1 MPKETAA
8 VIEQIARQYD
18 HDPTRL
24 MDVARAVHGRLG
36 HLSELSIGLIAQS
49 LGIHRAQV
57 RDMVSF
63 YAFFSRSPQGKN
75 VIRVCTAV
83 VERMQGAD
91 ELIEAFEKELG
102 VFLGETTEDGKI
114 TLEKASC
121 IGLSDQ
127 APSVLV
133 NGIAL
138 TSLQPEDVPGIV
150 AAIRAG
156 EEIDT
161 LPQARVRKNLRQSG
175 PILLGPYDSG
185 DALRKAIR
193 KSPAEII
200 IELYAS
206 QVRGCGGAGFPTAAK
221 WEKCRV
227 SEGSAHYVICNAD
240 EGEPGTFKDRVIL
253 MDNPELM
260 FDGMTIAGYTIG
272 AEEGMIYLRGEYD
285 YLRGDLERA
294 LANHRQLGL
303 LGRNICGLEGF
314 NFDIRIQA
322 AAGAYI
328 CGEESALIESLEGKR
343 GAPRDRPPFP
353 VEKGYKEQPTL
364 VNNVETFCCAARIL
378 ENGGEWFSRLGT
390 VESKGTKLL
399 SISGDCQLPGVYEV
413 EYGITVEKLLR
424 QVGAE
429 DAQAVQIGGPSGS
442 CIGPKDFSRRIAFED
457 LATGGSII
465 IFGPGRDLLEYMYQ
479 FGEFFAEESCG
490 WCVPCRVGT
499 TLLLKEMRAVLDGH
513 ATHTELQA
521 MQKLCGT
528 IKTMS
533 QCGLGQTAP
542 NPILSTLKQFPELY
556 EARLQSGDYFPRLD
570 LAKAVRAGCASAG
583 REMVQ
588 LEPHASNGNGK
599 PCDPD
604 PTPKSEG
611 VQR

>member
-1 MPKETAA
+1 MPKETTAI
-8 VIEQIARQYD
+8 IEQIAHQFNN
-18 HDPTRL
+18 DPTRL

-36 HLSELSIGLIAQS
+36 HLSELSIGLIAKN

-75 VIRVCTAV
+75 VIRICTAV
-83 VERMQGAD
+83 VERMNGAD
-91 ELIEAFEKELG
+91 ELVEAFEKELG
-102 VFLGETTEDGKI
+102 IFLGETTEDGKV

-138 TSLQPEDVPGIV
+138 TQLKPEDVPGIV
-150 AAIRAG
+150 AAICSG
-156 EEIDT
+156 DEIDT

-175 PILLGPYDSG
+175 PILLGPYESG
-185 DALRKAIR
+185 DAVRKAIR
-193 KSPAEII
+193 KTPAEVI

-206 QVRGCGGAGFPTAAK
+206 HLRGCGGAGFPTASK
-221 WEKCRV
+221 WEKCRT
-227 SEGSAHYVICNAD
+227 SKGESHYVICNAD

-253 MDNPELM
+253 MENPELV
-260 FDGMTIAGYTIG
+260 FDGMTIAAFTIG

-285 YLRGDLERA
+285 YLRGSLERA

-303 LGRNICGLEGF
+303 LGNNICGIEGF

-353 VEKGYKEQPTL
+353 VERGYKEQPTL
-364 VNNVETFCCAARIL
+364 VNNVETFCGVSRVL
-378 ENGGEWFSRLGT
+378 EHGGQWFSRLGT
-390 VESKGTKLL
+390 EQSKGTKLL
-399 SISGDCQLPGVYEV
+399 SISGDCRLPGVYEV
-413 EYGITVEKLLR
+413 EYGITVEKLLQ
-424 QVGAE
+424 QVDAE
-429 DAQAVQIGGPSGS
+429 DAQAVQIGGPSGF
-442 CIGPKDFSRRIAFED
+442 CIGPKDYLRSIAFED
-457 LATGGSII
+457 LPTGGSII
-465 IFGPGRDLLEYMYQ
+465 IFGPDRDILEYMYQ

-499 TLLLKEMRAVLDGH
+499 TLLLKDLREVLDGH
-513 ATHTELQA
+513 ATHRELDELKQ
-521 MQKLCGT
+521 LCGT

-533 QCGLGQTAP
+533 QCGLGLTAP
-542 NPILSTLKQFPELY
+542 NPILSTIEQFPELY
-556 EARLQSGDYFPRLD
+556 EARLQEGDYYPRLD
-570 LAKAVRAGCASAG
+570 LNKALKAGCTASG
-583 REMVQ
+583 RELFQ
-588 LEPHASNGNGK
+588 IETGEPAVTNS
-599 PCDPD
+599 
-604 PTPKSEG
+604 
-611 VQR
+611 

>member
-1 MPKETAA
+1 MPKETTAI
-8 VIEQIARQYD
+8 IEQIAHQFEN
-18 HDPTRL
+18 DPTRL

-36 HLSELSIGLIAQS
+36 HLSELSIGLIAKN

-75 VIRVCTAV
+75 VIRICTAV
-83 VERMQGAD
+83 VERMKGAD
-91 ELIEAFEKELG
+91 ALVEAFEKELG
-102 VFLGETTEDGKI
+102 IFLGETTEDGKV

-127 APSVLV
+127 APSVLI

-138 TSLQPEDVPGIV
+138 TQLTPEDVPAIV
-150 AAIRAG
+150 AAIRSG
-156 EEIDT
+156 DEFDT

-185 DALRKAIR
+185 AALRKAIR
-193 KSPAEII
+193 KTPAEILA
-200 IELYAS
+200 ELYTS
-206 QVRGCGGAGFPTAAK
+206 HLRGCGGAGFPTASK
-221 WEKCRV
+221 WDKCRN
-227 SEGSAHYVICNAD
+227 SPGKSHYVICNAD

-253 MDNPELM
+253 MENPELV
-260 FDGMTIAGYTIG
+260 FDGMTIAGFTIG
-272 AEEGMIYLRGEYD
+272 AKEGMIYLRGEYD

-303 LGRNICGLEGF
+303 LGNDICGLEGF
-314 NFDIRIQA
+314 DFDIRIQA

-353 VEKGYKEQPTL
+353 VERGYKEQPTL
-364 VNNVETFCCAARIL
+364 VNNVETFVGVSRIL

-390 VESKGTKLL
+390 EQSKGTKLL

-413 EYGITVEKLLR
+413 EYGITVAKLLQ

-429 DAQAVQIGGPSGS
+429 DAQAVQIGGPSGH
-442 CIGPKDFSRRIAFED
+442 CIGPKDYLRKIAFED
-457 LATGGSII
+457 LPTGGSII
-465 IFGPGRDLLEYMYQ
+465 LFGPDRDILEYMYQ

-499 TLLLKEMRAVLDGH
+499 TLLLKELREVLDGH
-513 ATHTELQA
+513 ATHTELDA
-521 MQKLCGT
+521 LKKLCGT

-542 NPILSTLKQFPELY
+542 NPILSTIDQFPELY
-556 EARLQSGDYFPRLD
+556 EARLQKGDFYPRLN
-570 LAKAVRAGCASAG
+570 LQEALKAGSACSG
-583 REMVQ
+583 REPIQIEV
-588 LEPHASNGNGK
+588 EKHTVN
-599 PCDPD
+599 
-604 PTPKSEG
+604 T
-611 VQR
+611 